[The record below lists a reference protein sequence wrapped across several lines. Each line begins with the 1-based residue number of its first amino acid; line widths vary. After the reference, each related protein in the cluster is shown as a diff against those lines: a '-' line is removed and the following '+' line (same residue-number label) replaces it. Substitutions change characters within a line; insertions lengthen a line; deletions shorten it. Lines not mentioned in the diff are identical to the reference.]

1 MDGYKWFG
9 QNRERLHV
17 NAKTGSGGVGF
28 LIKNSILEDFDVDIL
43 ESSFE
48 GILWLSLKS
57 KLKKQNL
64 NICVCYLPP
73 LNSSRQIDAQSFYDC
88 LLTSVYRYQND
99 GELFI
104 CGDFN
109 SRCGDMQDFIEGV
122 DDIEYRKVLDYSI
135 NTYGHFLIDF
145 LISSNMCML
154 NGRHNSLDEYTC
166 ISPVGSSVVDYC
178 LVTHESLMSFHD
190 FKVTT
195 VIDLINQT

>member
-1 MDGYKWFG
+1 MDLDIIGIAESHLRNHDHSLSVDGYTWFG
-9 QNRERLHV
+9 QNREILHV

-28 LIKNSILEDFDVDIL
+28 LIKNKLIEYYNIEIL

-57 KLKKQNL
+57 KESQRNL
-64 NICVCYLPP
+64 TICVCYLPP

-88 LLTSVYRYQND
+88 LLTSYYKYQND

-122 DDIEYRKVLDYSI
+122 DDIECRRIVDFNV

-145 LISSNMCML
+145 LLSSNIKI
-154 NGRHNSLDEYTC
+154 HSD
-166 ISPVGSSVVDYC
+166 GSCVW
-178 LVTHESLMSFHD
+178 
-190 FKVTT
+190 
-195 VIDLINQT
+195 